1 MTCFIGNERSKN
13 VLEEIIKQFLEE
25 RMTMIGYYEKNKI
38 GHNSLIEALQKIS
51 EQYASILE
59 NIK

>member
-1 MTCFIGNERSKN
+1 